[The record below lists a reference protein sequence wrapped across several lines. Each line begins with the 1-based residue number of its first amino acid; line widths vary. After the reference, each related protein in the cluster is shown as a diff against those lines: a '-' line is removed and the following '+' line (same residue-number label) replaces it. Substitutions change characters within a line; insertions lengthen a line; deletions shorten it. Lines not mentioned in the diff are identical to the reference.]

1 MEKVCDLA
9 FKLHDLLLNSD
20 EYKTLKNMESVL
32 YNDSL
37 SFNLLNEYHKMQE
50 EYAFNKTDE
59 MLKQLHLVKLKLDS
73 NENVINYKKAYKEY
87 QLLVGQITDIVFEG
101 FSNPSLLDKIVSAK

>member
-59 MLKQLHLVKLKLDS
+59 MLKQLHLVKLK
-73 NENVINYKKAYKEY
+73 
-87 QLLVGQITDIVFEG
+87 
-101 FSNPSLLDKIVSAK
+101 